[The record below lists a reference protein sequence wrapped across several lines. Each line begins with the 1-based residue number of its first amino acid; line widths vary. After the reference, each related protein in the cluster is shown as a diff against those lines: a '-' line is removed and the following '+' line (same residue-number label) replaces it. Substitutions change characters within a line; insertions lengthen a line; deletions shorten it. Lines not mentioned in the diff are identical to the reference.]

1 MGHHP
6 ASPEGRAPGP
16 APGTCR
22 ISMALSRV
30 WDACRRR
37 DGRARSGTSD
47 ATPGPDR
54 RSTPRVFNRWRGR
67 PQLWMIALSVDRT
80 SRMLW
85 SVTKSVHGFALLER
99 FKPILRYDSF
109 EPYIATSVD
118 ALLCI
123 GDADGS
129 SGCCELARAGETLPF
144 ASVGRTPAPADVLA
158 VTSAGSYA
166 DGRSW
171 GAADQLRVSGRAEGM
186 PDYRYEGS
194 LQQERYGST
203 IYGRVAVRPDGW
215 WLQYWLFYFY
225 NDRIDPNAG
234 PLVHEGDWE
243 MVQIRLPPDNA
254 DPTRPAPRPDA
265 VTFSQHVTGARRS
278 GWQTRRQDDRLLV
291 YPGRGTHACY
301 PRRTRWGSW
310 ALDIRDGGYEVA
322 DASLVL
328 LEDESA
334 LVQWSGFWGGN
345 RTAHRSGG
353 THRLAART
361 AWRRPELYHE
371 EADGLVRGVVRAA
384 QRRPG
389 ARWSRLAAACA
400 KHGASRRSSETPR
413 RPRPRRRSP
422 RRVRYAP
429 FAPLASSRAC
439 PGRARVAAG
448 ASKSTGIQHAR
459 TTPSSPSPST
469 TSAGHWRSRI

>member
-1 MGHHP
+1 M
-6 ASPEGRAPGP
+6 
-16 APGTCR
+16 
-22 ISMALSRV
+22 
-30 WDACRRR
+30 
-37 DGRARSGTSD
+37 
-47 ATPGPDR
+47 
-54 RSTPRVFNRWRGR
+54 
-67 PQLWMIALSVDRT
+67 
-80 SRMLW
+80 
-85 SVTKSVHGFALLER
+85 TKSVDWFALLER

-129 SGCCELARAGETLPF
+129 SGYCELARAGETVPF

-171 GAADQLRVSGRAEGM
+171 GAADQLRVSGRAWGM
-186 PDYRYEGS
+186 PDYRYEGA

-203 IYGRVAVRPDGW
+203 IYGRVAARPDGW
-215 WLQYWLFYFY
+215 WSQYWLFYFY

-278 GWQTRRQDDRLLV
+278 WWQTRRQDDRLLV

-322 DASLVL
+322 DASLVPPQ
-328 LEDESA
+328 DESA
-334 LVQWSGFWGGN
+334 LVQWSGFLGGN
-345 RTAHRSGG
+345 PNSPTG
-353 THRLAART
+353 LAART

-384 QRRPG
+384 ERRARSAMVALGRRLRQAWRKPAVIRDAAKAPASPTESTPSPAPAVRAARVVTRLPWPG
-389 ARWSRLAAACA
+389 SR
-400 KHGASRRSSETPR
+400 SRRSVEVNWDPTR
-413 RPRPRRRSP
+413 RDRAQLTIALNDFGWSLVIAYLIVRIQIPEGSGQ
-422 RRVRYAP
+422 RVYTWKVQGGEPGAGFRFNELIPWSLDPAKEHNFEVRAAP
-429 FAPLASSRAC
+429 ATAIGQLRVGTLTLA
-439 PGRARVAAG
+439 ARHDPIDVE
-448 ASKSTGIQHAR
+448 
-459 TTPSSPSPST
+459 
-469 TSAGHWRSRI
+469 